1 MKRQH
6 SEWEKIRANETTDKG
21 LISKMYK
28 HLIQLNSRKT
38 NNPIK
43 KWADDLNRHFS
54 KEDIHMVNKHME
66 RCSTSLGI
74 REMQNKTNEISPH
87 TGQNGYHQSLQTINA
102 GEVWSKGNTLVLL
115 VRM

>member
-1 MKRQH
+1 MPEKQPNQKVGKR
-6 SEWEKIRANETTDKG
+6 
-21 LISKMYK
+21 L
-28 HLIQLNSRKT
+28 
-38 NNPIK
+38 
-43 KWADDLNRHFS
+43 RHVS
-54 KEDIHMVNKHME
+54 KEDIQMVNKHME